1 MFFRRKKQKECTSTT
16 NKEHDKEHNT
26 NSFGERLDK
35 ITEDGDLPFGWISY
49 NREFTDAINN
59 EFSYLLNNWIESRT
73 SSIKDRRSALKTFIL
88 YMEDVKKLCR
98 SKGECFEF
106 WFDEILTGKG
116 YLEKRKKELN
126 YIETHYN
133 NLVELENEKSS
144 LSTELLKYIKNHNG
158 ILQKDIYKD
167 FNPDLK
173 PHIQNMLYQWD
184 KEGTIK
190 RIKKGNTYVIFV

>member
-1 MFFRRKKQKECTSTT
+1 
-16 NKEHDKEHNT
+16 
-26 NSFGERLDK
+26 
-35 ITEDGDLPFGWISY
+35 
-49 NREFTDAINN
+49 
-59 EFSYLLNNWIESRT
+59 
-73 SSIKDRRSALKTFIL
+73 
-88 YMEDVKKLCR
+88 MEDVKKLCR

-158 ILQKDIYKD
+158 ILQKIFTKI
-167 FNPDLK
+167 L
-173 PHIQNMLYQWD
+173 IQ
-184 KEGTIK
+184 I
-190 RIKKGNTYVIFV
+190 